1 MGSKVAPY
9 FDEIIAL
16 VDRGMSIPKI
26 LKNNPHF
33 PCIHTWK
40 SYVYDDRFPERRQ
53 RLEQAQQSGS
63 QFGRCAKYADEIVA
77 LVAGGKTIG
86 QALATN
92 PRFPCRSKF
101 RIYVLEHP
109 ELERRLEEAKPNRSR
124 IRPFFDEVKRRI
136 DRGET
141 IGSAVAALPVDMT
154 PIVLSAWVK
163 KDPERLRWYERLRR
177 LRADRASAM
186 KTAALVRNDRR
197 DHQFKRA
204 LFSNELYRK
213 VAASVPMRLDT
224 FREDVITDVIVA
236 VLSGKLDEGAI
247 TAKALNRIAKP
258 YFDKAR
264 FEGRSLTAP
273 VYRGGED
280 TILDHYD
287 ADDNWGT

>member
-1 MGSKVAPY
+1 MVSKVAQY

-16 VDRGMSIPKI
+16 VGSGMSIPRI
-26 LKNNPHF
+26 LKANPHF
-33 PCIHTWK
+33 PCVHTWK
-40 SYVYDDRFPERRQ
+40 CYVYDSRFPERRK
-53 RLEQAQQSGS
+53 RLEEAQDSGS
-63 QFGRCAKYADEIVA
+63 QLGRCARYADEIIA

-86 QALATN
+86 QALASN
-92 PRFPCRSKF
+92 PKFPCRSKF
-101 RIYVLEHP
+101 RIYMLAHPDLEQ
-109 ELERRLEEAKPNRSR
+109 RLEEAKPNRSR
-124 IRPFFDEVKRRI
+124 IRPYFDEVKRRI

-163 KDPERLRWYERLRR
+163 KDPERLRWYESLRAC
-177 LRADRASAM
+177 RADRASAV
-186 KTAALVRNDRR
+186 KIAPLVRNDRR
-197 DHQFKRA
+197 EHQFKRT
-204 LFSNELYRK
+204 LFSNDLYRK
-213 VAASVPMRLDT
+213 VAAAVPNRLDT

-236 VLSGKLDEGAI
+236 ILSGKLDKDDI
-247 TAKALNRIAKP
+247 TAKALNKIAKP

-273 VYRGGED
+273 VFRGGED